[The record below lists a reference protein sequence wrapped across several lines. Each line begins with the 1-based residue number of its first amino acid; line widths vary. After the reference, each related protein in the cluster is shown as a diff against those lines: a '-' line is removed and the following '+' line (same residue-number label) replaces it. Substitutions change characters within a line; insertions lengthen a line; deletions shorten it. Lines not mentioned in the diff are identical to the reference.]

1 MSQEK
6 VDKYKKEKANREK
19 IQKREKRS
27 FFLEKLA
34 IGVVVLGMVGW
45 IGCSAYGVLTREDPN
60 EEKTVVTTE
69 MDTTAIS
76 DYLKGLEEETAE

>member
-1 MSQEK
+1 M
-6 VDKYKKEKANREK
+6 KKF
-19 IQKREKRS
+19 QKREKRI

-45 IGCSAYGVLTREDPN
+45 IGYSAYGVLTREDPN